1 MGPWSS
7 STPQNF
13 CGGAPIGKKC
23 SGSQITLWNCKVLRP
38 IDPRDNTANFPHS
51 LPLEFLGLCFFGII
65 ANFELWFHNLFG
77 CWWLEYSW
85 EFELKS
91 NEILEGWV
99 FVSSTNSLEGAFRID
114 DLACL
119 ISTRAFGWRRQKLEK
134 TISSLIFVEWQVNLD
149 WWISRPVNNPVN

>member
-91 NEILEGWV
+91 NWDFGGMGFCFFEKFSGGS
-99 FVSSTNSLEGAFRID
+99 VSNWW
-114 DLACL
+114 
-119 ISTRAFGWRRQKLEK
+119 FGLFNFNTCVWLEK
-134 TISSLIFVEWQVNLD
+134 TKIRKNYFFSNFCWMAGEPRLVNL
-149 WWISRPVNNPVN
+149 SAG